1 MTGRQSMRRVAG
13 ALGVGLLAALLATGC
28 GSSDGNSDSAATS
41 GEAPAAAPADPNTA
55 KDAAGGTGENAGTN
69 SPARAPV
76 ELPPDERS
84 IIYTGHITVE
94 PANVN
99 EAADAAI
106 AAARTAGGVVGGDNR
121 TSSGDRAEAT
131 VTLRVPS
138 AKFGDVMTALG
149 KLGKE
154 LNREVKTEDV
164 TEQVVDV
171 QSRIATAQASVDR
184 VRALLARAT
193 TLGEIVSLE
202 SEVAK
207 REAEL
212 ESLKARLAKLTGL
225 TALST
230 ITAQFTRNGPVEEP
244 KKEEDDSGFLA
255 GFKGGWDSFTASLNV
270 LLTVIGALLPWF
282 LMLGV
287 PVLVLVVALR
297 RAAARNHRAV
307 EPARPATATAAVP
320 DEA

>member
-1 MTGRQSMRRVAG
+1 MTGRQSLRRVAG
-13 ALGVGLLAALLATGC
+13 ALSIGLLAALVAAGC
-28 GSSDGNSDSAATS
+28 GSSADKDSASTA
-41 GEAPAAAPADPNTA
+41 GAPAAQPGDPNAA
-55 KDAAGGTGENAGTN
+55 KDAAGGTGENAAGTN
-69 SPARAPV
+69 APARAPV

-84 IIYTGHITVE
+84 IIYTGHISVE

-121 TSSGDRAEAT
+121 TSAGDRAEAT

-138 AKFGDVMTALG
+138 AKFGDVMTSLG

-171 QSRIATAQASVDR
+171 QSRVATATASVDR

-212 ESLKARLAKLTGL
+212 ESLKARLNKLTSL

-244 KKEEDDSGFLA
+244 KKEDDSGFLA

-270 LLTVIGALLPWF
+270 LLTVVGALLPWF
-282 LMLGV
+282 IMLGV
-287 PVLVLVVALR
+287 PVLILVVLLR
-297 RAAARNHRAV
+297 RSAARNDRAQPV
-307 EPARPATATAAVP
+307 PAGAAAT
-320 DEA
+320 DES

>member
-1 MTGRQSMRRVAG
+1 MSGRRSLRRVAG
-13 ALGVGLLAALLATGC
+13 ALGIGLLAALVATGC
-28 GSSDGNSDSAATS
+28 GSSADNKGESTSAGAP
-41 GEAPAAAPADPNTA
+41 APAAGEPNAA
-55 KDAAGGTGENAGTN
+55 KDAVGGAGENANGGNT
-69 SPARAPV
+69 PARAPV
-76 ELPPDERS
+76 EVPPDERS
-84 IIYTGHITVE
+84 IIYTGRITVE
-94 PANVN
+94 PGDVN
-99 EAADAAI
+99 AAAAAAI

-138 AKFGDVMTALG
+138 AKFGEVMTSLG

-154 LNREVKTEDV
+154 LGREVKTEDV

-171 QSRIATAQASVDR
+171 QSRIATAQASVER

-212 ESLKARLAKLTGL
+212 ESLKARLNKLTNL

-230 ITAQFTRNGPVEEP
+230 ITAVFTRNGPTEEP
-244 KKEEDDSGFLA
+244 KKDDDSGFLA
-255 GFKGGWDSFTASLNV
+255 GFKGGWDSFTSSLNV
-270 LLTVIGALLPWF
+270 LLTVLGALLPW
-282 LMLGV
+282 LVLLGV
-287 PVLVLVVALR
+287 PVLVLVAILR
-297 RAAARNHRAV
+297 RAAARHQRA
-307 EPARPATATAAVP
+307 PQAAQPVS
-320 DEA
+320 DEG

>member
-1 MTGRQSMRRVAG
+1 MSGRQSLRRVAG
-13 ALGVGLLAALLATGC
+13 ALGLLAALLAAGC
-28 GSSDGNSDSAATS
+28 GGGSDDAGGSTS
-41 GEAPAAAPADPNTA
+41 EAAPAVAPDHA
-55 KDAAGGTGENAGTN
+55 KDAAGGAPEGGNA
-69 SPARAPV
+69 PARAPDK
-76 ELPPDERS
+76 LPPDQRS
-84 IIYTGHITVE
+84 IIYTGSITIE
-94 PANVN
+94 PGNVN

-106 AAARTAGGVVGGDNR
+106 AAARTAGGDVAGDNR
-121 TSSGDRAEAT
+121 TSAGDRSRAT

-138 AKFGDVMTALG
+138 EKFSDVMASLG

-171 QSRIATAQASVDR
+171 QSRVATAQASVER

-212 ESLKARLAKLTGL
+212 ESLKARLNKLTSL

-230 ITAQFTRNGPVEEP
+230 ITAEFTRNGPVEQP
-244 KKEEDDSGFLA
+244 ADKEEGFVA
-255 GFKGGWDSFTASLNV
+255 GLKGGWDSFTASLTV
-270 LLTVIGALLPWF
+270 LLTVVGALLPWF
-282 LMLGV
+282 VLLGL
-287 PVLVLVVALR
+287 PVLVLVVLLKR
-297 RAAARNHRAV
+297 TAARDNRAQ
-307 EPARPATATAAVP
+307 PAT
-320 DEA
+320 DES

>member
-1 MTGRQSMRRVAG
+1 MTGRQSLRRVAG
-13 ALGVGLLAALLATGC
+13 ALSIGLLAALVAAGC
-28 GSSDGNSDSAATS
+28 GNGAGGSDSAATS
-41 GEAPAAAPADPNTA
+41 GEAPAAAPGDPNAA
-55 KDAAGGTGENAGTN
+55 KDAAGGSGENAAGNT
-69 SPARAPV
+69 PARAPV

-84 IIYTGHITVE
+84 IIYTGHISVE
-94 PANVN
+94 PDNVN
-99 EAADAAI
+99 AAADAAI

-138 AKFGDVMTALG
+138 AKFGDVMTSLG

-171 QSRIATAQASVDR
+171 QSRVATAQASVER

-212 ESLKARLAKLTGL
+212 ESLKARLNKLTGL

-244 KKEEDDSGFLA
+244 KKEDDSGFLA

-270 LLTVIGALLPWF
+270 LLTVVGALLPWF
-282 LMLGV
+282 IMLGV
-287 PVLVLVVALR
+287 PVLVLVVLLR
-297 RAAARNHRAV
+297 RAAARNHRAQPLP
-307 EPARPATATAAVP
+307 PARPVP
-320 DEA
+320 DES

>member
-1 MTGRQSMRRVAG
+1 MSGRRSLRRVAG
-13 ALGVGLLAALLATGC
+13 ALGIGLLAALVATGC
-28 GSSDGNSDSAATS
+28 GSSADNKGESTSAGAP
-41 GEAPAAAPADPNTA
+41 APAAGEPNAA
-55 KDAAGGTGENAGTN
+55 KDAVGGAGENANGGNT
-69 SPARAPV
+69 PARAPV
-76 ELPPDERS
+76 EVPPDERS
-84 IIYTGHITVE
+84 IIYTGRITVE
-94 PANVN
+94 PGDVN
-99 EAADAAI
+99 AAADAAI

-138 AKFGDVMTALG
+138 AKFGEVMTSLG

-154 LNREVKTEDV
+154 LGREVKTEDV

-171 QSRIATAQASVDR
+171 QSRIATAQASVER

-212 ESLKARLAKLTGL
+212 ESLKARLNKLTNL

-230 ITAQFTRNGPVEEP
+230 ITAVFTRNGPTEEP
-244 KKEEDDSGFLA
+244 KKDDDSGFLA
-255 GFKGGWDSFTASLNV
+255 GFKGGWDSFTSSLNV
-270 LLTVIGALLPWF
+270 LLTVLGALLPW
-282 LMLGV
+282 LVLLGV
-287 PVLVLVVALR
+287 PVLVLVAILR
-297 RAAARNHRAV
+297 RAAARHQRA
-307 EPARPATATAAVP
+307 PQAAQPVS
-320 DEA
+320 DEG

>member
-1 MTGRQSMRRVAG
+1 MSGRPSPRRVAG
-13 ALGVGLLAALLATGC
+13 ALCIGLMFVVAGC
-28 GSSDGNSDSAATS
+28 GGSGDETGAASTA
-41 GEAPAAAPADPNTA
+41 GEAPAAAPG
-55 KDAAGGTGENAGTN
+55 DAAGKDAQGGTN
-69 SPARAPV
+69 AQGGANAPARAPV
-76 ELPPDERS
+76 EVPPDQRS

-94 PANVN
+94 PDDVN
-99 EAADAAI
+99 QAADAAI
-106 AAARTAGGVVGGDNR
+106 AAARTAGGDVSGDNR
-121 TSSGDRAEAT
+121 NSAGDRSEAT

-138 AKFGDVMTALG
+138 AKFSEVMTSLG
-149 KLGKE
+149 RLGKE
-154 LNREVKTEDV
+154 RNREVKAEDV

-212 ESLKARLAKLTGL
+212 ESLKARLNKLSSL

-230 ITAQFTRNGPVEEP
+230 ITATFTRNGPVEED
-244 KKEEDDSGFLA
+244 ETDTTGFLA
-255 GFKGGWDSFTASLNV
+255 GLKGGWDSFTGSLNV
-270 LLTVIGALLPWF
+270 LLMVLGALLPWF
-282 LMLGV
+282 LALGV
-287 PVLVLVVALR
+287 PVFALVAFLR
-297 RAAARNHRAV
+297 RTARNQRAQ
-307 EPARPATATAAVP
+307 PAP

>member
-1 MTGRQSMRRVAG
+1 MTGRQSLRRVAG
-13 ALGVGLLAALLATGC
+13 ALSIGLLAALVAAGC
-28 GSSDGNSDSAATS
+28 GSSSDDSATGTS
-41 GEAPAAAPADPNTA
+41 AGAPAAQPGDPNAA

-69 SPARAPV
+69 APARAPV

-84 IIYTGHITVE
+84 IIYTGHISVE

-121 TSSGDRAEAT
+121 TSAGDRAEAT

-138 AKFGDVMTALG
+138 ARFGDVMTSLG

-171 QSRIATAQASVDR
+171 QSRVATAQASVER

-212 ESLKARLAKLTGL
+212 ESLKARLNKLTSL

-230 ITAQFTRNGPVEEP
+230 ITARFTRNGPVEEP
-244 KKEEDDSGFLA
+244 KKEDDSGFLA

-270 LLTVIGALLPWF
+270 LLTVVGALLPWF
-282 LMLGV
+282 IMLGV
-287 PVLVLVVALR
+287 PVLVLVVLLR
-297 RAAARNHRAV
+297 RAAARTNRAQPLPSAQ
-307 EPARPATATAAVP
+307 PAPAP

>member
-1 MTGRQSMRRVAG
+1 MTGRQSLRRVAG
-13 ALGVGLLAALLATGC
+13 ALSIGLLAALVAAGC
-28 GSSDGNSDSAATS
+28 GSSSDDSATGTS
-41 GEAPAAAPADPNTA
+41 AGAPAAQPGDPNAA

-69 SPARAPV
+69 APARAPV

-84 IIYTGHITVE
+84 IIYTGHISVE

-121 TSSGDRAEAT
+121 TSAGDRAEAT

-138 AKFGDVMTALG
+138 ARFGDVMTSLG

-171 QSRIATAQASVDR
+171 QSRVATAQASVER

-212 ESLKARLAKLTGL
+212 ESLKARLNKLTSL

-230 ITAQFTRNGPVEEP
+230 ITARFTRNGPVEEP
-244 KKEEDDSGFLA
+244 KKEDDSGFLA

-270 LLTVIGALLPWF
+270 LLTVVGALLPWF
-282 LMLGV
+282 IMLGV
-287 PVLVLVVALR
+287 PVLVLVVLLR
-297 RAAARNHRAV
+297 RAAARNNRAQ
-307 EPARPATATAAVP
+307 PVP
-320 DEA
+320 DES